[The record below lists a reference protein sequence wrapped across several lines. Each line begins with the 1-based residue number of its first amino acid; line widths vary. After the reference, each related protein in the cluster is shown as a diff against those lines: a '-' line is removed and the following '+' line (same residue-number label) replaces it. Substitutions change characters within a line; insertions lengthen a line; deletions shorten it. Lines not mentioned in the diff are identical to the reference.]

1 MRLQNRTAIVTG
13 AGSGIGRG
21 IAHRFAAE
29 GAQVVIAEL
38 SEELGRQAAEQIQAG
53 GGQALYIPTDVTRRS
68 EVEAMVRQ
76 ASEAFGRLDILVNNA
91 GLTGRARFLE
101 MTDEEWERMISV
113 NLTGPFL
120 CTQSVVQ
127 EMVRTGNTGAII
139 NIASV
144 ESEAACPDQAHYA
157 ASKGGLLMLT
167 RALACD
173 LAPYGIRVNAIGP
186 GTVDSGH
193 GAFDD
198 LAVRTQYES
207 RIPLGRVATPRDVAN
222 AALFLAS
229 DEAEY
234 ISGIVLFVDGGTIN
248 KYAGVEWS
256 GQPASFSAVQTAGAK
271 EQHQDLE
278 V

>member
-1 MRLQNRTAIVTG
+1 MRLQNQIAIITG
-13 AGSGIGRG
+13 AGSGIGWG
-21 IAHRFAAE
+21 IARRFAAE
-29 GAQVVIAEL
+29 GARVVIAEL
-38 SEELGRQAAEQIQAG
+38 SPELGQQAAEQIHAA
-53 GGQALYIPTDVTRRS
+53 GGQALCIPTDVSQRTQ
-68 EVEAMVRQ
+68 VEAMVRQ
-76 ASEAFGRLDILVNNA
+76 ALEAFGRIDVLVNNA
-91 GLTGRARFLE
+91 GLTGRAAFLE
-101 MTDEEWERMISV
+101 LTDEAWNRMLAV

-120 CTQSVVQ
+120 CTQAVAR
-127 EMVRTGNTGAII
+127 EMARMGSGGKII
-139 NIASV
+139 NIASI

-198 LAVRTQYES
+198 PAVRTRYES

-229 DEAEY
+229 SEADY
-234 ISGIVLFVDGGTIN
+234 ISGIVLYVDGGTIN
-248 KYAGVEWS
+248 KYAGVAWPGES
-256 GQPASFSAVQTAGAK
+256 ESIAGVRSPRPA
-271 EQHQDLE
+271 E
-278 V
+278 